1 MNYIFT
7 ENDVFTGKSRTWT
20 LPILRY
26 GRGLRF
32 SRKDRAFEVNKLFII
47 CHFAS
52 VLRARN

>member
-32 SRKDRAFEVNKLFII
+32 SRKDRAFKVNKLFII